1 MENKS
6 PSLGPLTLRTEVQQ
20 WRLVSPFR
28 ITGYTFESVDVLVLS
43 LEKDGHV
50 GQGEASGVYYRAE
63 NPASMLKQIEPLRAT
78 IEAGISRDALQK
90 LLGPG
95 GARNALDCALWDLEA
110 KVTGNPAW
118 KIAQLQ
124 PPRPLLT
131 TFTCGA
137 DEPAKMA
144 ATALGYRN
152 ARAIKLKLTGD
163 PVDADRVR
171 AVREALPEAWIGV
184 DANQGFT
191 RASSRRCC
199 LR

>member
-1 MENKS
+1 MQDSSRGDRWVMATCISLCKLVILDLAIIWKDAMENKS
-6 PSLGPLTLRTEVQQ
+6 PTLGPLTLRTEVQQ

-43 LEKDGHV
+43 LEMGGHV

-63 NPASMLKQIEPLRAT
+63 NPASMLKQLEPLRAT

-118 KIAQLQ
+118 KIAELQ
-124 PPRPLLT
+124 SAQTVTHHFHL
-131 TFTCGA
+131 
-137 DEPAKMA
+137 
-144 ATALGYRN
+144 
-152 ARAIKLKLTGD
+152 
-163 PVDADRVR
+163 
-171 AVREALPEAWIGV
+171 
-184 DANQGFT
+184 
-191 RASSRRCC
+191 RRG
-199 LR
+199 